1 MLESIPF
8 AIVAGTILGFLTGLG
23 TGGGSLLVLWLTL
36 VVHTDASQ
44 ARLINLMFFL
54 PAALIATIFHWRQGR
69 IPFRKIWLPALFG
82 CISAAVFAVIG
93 QKMNTESLKKL
104 FGVLLLLIGAKE
116 LFYRPRKPK

>member
-1 MLESIPF
+1 MLESTP
-8 AIVAGTILGFLTGLG
+8 VSLLVGTILGFFTGLG

-36 VVHTDASQ
+36 VLHMDAGQ

-54 PAALIATIFHWRQGR
+54 PAAIIASVFHWRQGR
-69 IPFRKIWLPALFG
+69 IPFKKIMLPALFG
-82 CISAAVFAVIG
+82 CAAAAVFGIVG

-104 FGVLLLLIGAKE
+104 FGVLLLCIGVKE

>member
-1 MLESIPF
+1 MLESTPF
-8 AIVAGTILGFLTGLG
+8 SIVVGTVLGFLTGLG

-36 VVHTDASQ
+36 VLHMDPIQ

-54 PAALIATIFHWRQGR
+54 PAAIIATFFHWRQGNV
-69 IPFRKIWLPALFG
+69 PFRKLILPALAG
-82 CISAAVFAVIG
+82 CAAAAVFAFIG

-104 FGVLLLLIGAKE
+104 FGVLLLFIGVKE

>member
-8 AIVAGTILGFLTGLG
+8 SILIGTLLGFLTGLG

-36 VVHTDASQ
+36 VLHTDAAQ

-54 PAALIATIFHWRQGR
+54 PAAIIATIFHWLQGR
-69 IPFRKIWLPALFG
+69 IPLKKLILPAACG
-82 CISAAVFAVIG
+82 CAAAAVFALIG
-93 QKMNTESLKKL
+93 QKMNTESLQKL
-104 FGVLLLLIGAKE
+104 FGVLLLFIGAKE

>member
-1 MLESIPF
+1 MLNSIPF
-8 AIVAGTILGFLTGLG
+8 SIIVGVVLGFLTGLG

-36 VVHTDASQ
+36 VLHMDPAQ

-54 PAALIATIFHWRQGR
+54 PAAIIATFFHWRQGR
-69 IPFRKIWLPALFG
+69 VPFKKILLPTLSG
-82 CISAAVFAVIG
+82 CIAAAAFAFIG

-104 FGVLLLLIGAKE
+104 FGVLLLFIGAKE